1 MARDFQMEKNIYV
14 EAARRNKEK
23 YQKIK
28 AQHNDNE
35 AKLCFFKWKVV
46 TQAFRKTDGLE
57 SQFREKELRKL
68 LSNEGQQK
76 LKNSLQARSE
86 KMEMY
91 KKMYEDSKREL
102 VDLKNRHNQ
111 IIAENVDYC
120 NQVTMVREEL
130 D

>member
-1 MARDFQMEKNIYV
+1 MEKNIYV